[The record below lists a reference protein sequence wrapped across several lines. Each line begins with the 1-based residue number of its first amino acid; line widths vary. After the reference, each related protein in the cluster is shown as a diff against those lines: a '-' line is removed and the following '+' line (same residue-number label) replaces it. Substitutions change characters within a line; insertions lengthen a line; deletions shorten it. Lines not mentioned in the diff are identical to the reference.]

1 VHAIPFPNRDN
12 FICPPLTVILVVIA
26 IFVESSN
33 VSVIEEVALE
43 MNATPIITTTITTK
57 NKICLFF
64 IKPKSDFNFSFLSIS
79 IPLIKTTSRTP
90 SYSIE

>member
-1 VHAIPFPNRDN
+1 VQASPFPNKDN
-12 FICPPLTVILVVIA
+12 FICPPLTVTLVVPA
-26 IFVESSN
+26 IFEESSN

-43 MNATPIITTTITTK
+43 MNAAPIIKTTITTK

-79 IPLIKTTSRTP
+79 ISLVKTTSRTP
-90 SYSIE
+90 SYNI